1 MSTDTTSETDGESGN
16 RSVRRN
22 LPRVRSLVRDLS
34 RAVGD
39 VVIIGLWVLLVT
51 LLALTGGWSRL
62 EYYVLLALGV
72 ICYVLI
78 TVDYEWGTE

>member
-1 MSTDTTSETDGESGN
+1 MSTDTTSETDGERGA
-16 RSVRRN
+16 RTLLRA
-22 LPRVRSLVRDLS
+22 RSLARIVSQL
-34 RAVGD
+34 VGD
-39 VVIIGLWVLLVT
+39 AVIVGLWVLLVS